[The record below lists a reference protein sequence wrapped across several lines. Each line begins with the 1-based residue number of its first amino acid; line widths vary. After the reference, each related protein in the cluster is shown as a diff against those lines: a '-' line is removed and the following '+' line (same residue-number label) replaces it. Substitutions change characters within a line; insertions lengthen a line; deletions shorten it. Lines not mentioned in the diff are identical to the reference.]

1 MIPADNT
8 TLEVCKTE
16 ATPEWLSSESVRYVV
31 VCINDCEDAQML
43 ADLRHIFPRIVLTEA
58 SRYIKGQQ
66 RQNLLRWLNELNEI
80 GNSAVSA

>member
-8 TLEVCKTE
+8 PLEVCKTE

-43 ADLRHIFPRIVLTEA
+43 ADLRHIFPRVVLTEA